1 MYAKF
6 FKRLIDFILSLI
18 SLIVLSPVLLILIVF
33 GAIAMRGNPFFAQP
47 RLGKKGKDGQEE
59 IFKLIKFR
67 TMDNRKD
74 VNGNLLP
81 DDTRLNK
88 YGKFLRGTSLDEL
101 PELFNILKGDMA
113 IIGPRPLLVE
123 YLPFYTE
130 EERKRHTVR
139 PGLSGLAQVS
149 GRNFLSWEEIFSY
162 DIEYI
167 RNVSFLGDVKI
178 VLDTVR
184 RVLKKDSIA
193 DVSTLITDENGDL
206 FVLVNGKKKK
216 LHQPLN
222 VERRGL
228 INAER
233 DRK

>member
-1 MYAKF
+1 
-6 FKRLIDFILSLI
+6 
-18 SLIVLSPVLLILIVF
+18 
-33 GAIAMRGNPFFAQP
+33 
-47 RLGKKGKDGQEE
+47 
-59 IFKLIKFR
+59 
-67 TMDNRKD
+67 
-74 VNGNLLP
+74 
-81 DDTRLNK
+81 
-88 YGKFLRGTSLDEL
+88 
-101 PELFNILKGDMA
+101 MA